1 MRHFTLLTVI
11 CGLLTSVSASAA
23 LKVADLE
30 DQEAVIEYSAHVG
43 DTGYLNRMS
52 MLLADEKA
60 RGDAAPLPHY
70 YAALA
75 AYRAAEIDDDIEL
88 RVGVLLDRCIDQ
100 TKAALKLRP
109 DWSEA
114 LALAGAC
121 HGLAAQRQPLSALIA
136 GNFAA
141 RELKQALVINPENP
155 RAMLLQ
161 AVTYLRRFE
170 EPERI
175 EAARQLLVE
184 SVMAFE
190 SFPPPTMD
198 GGPTW
203 GEEHAHYW
211 LAKVA
216 MLQRDKALARD
227 HLEQALLIAPDLKLA
242 QVSLAELGR

>member
-1 MRHFTLLTVI
+1 MRVIQLLILVLGVVLHNGVT
-11 CGLLTSVSASAA
+11 AA
-23 LKVADLE
+23 MKVADLK
-30 DQEAVIEYSAHVG
+30 DREAIIEYASQTG
-43 DTGYLNRMS
+43 DWRYLTRLS

-75 AYRAAEIDDDIEL
+75 AYRAAEIDEDVEL
-88 RVGVLLDRCIDQ
+88 RVGVLLDRCIEQ

-109 DWSEA
+109 QWSEA

-141 RELKQALVINPENP
+141 RELKQALVVNPENP
-155 RAMLLQ
+155 RAKMLQ
-161 AVTYLRRFE
+161 AVTWLRRFE
-170 EPERI
+170 DPDRI
-175 EAARQLLVE
+175 ELARQMLVE
-184 SVMAFE
+184 AVASFE
-190 SFPPPTMD
+190 RFPNPTME

-211 LAKVA
+211 LAYIA
-216 MLQRDKALARD
+216 QLQRDKSLARD
-227 HLEQALLIAPDLKLA
+227 HLEQALLIAPDMKLA
-242 QVSLAELGR
+242 QVSLAEVGR

>member
-1 MRHFTLLTVI
+1 MLILLAGI
-11 CGLLTSVSASAA
+11 FGASSASAA
-23 LKVADLE
+23 LKVADLK
-30 DQEAVIEYSAHVG
+30 DRAAVIEYASQTG
-43 DTGYLNRMS
+43 DWTYLTRLS

-75 AYRAAEIDDDIEL
+75 AYRAAEIDEDVEL

-100 TKAALKLRP
+100 TKAALKIRP

-121 HGLAAQRQPLSALIA
+121 HGLAARRQPLSALIA

-161 AVTYLRRFE
+161 AVTLLRRFE
-170 EPERI
+170 DPDRV
-175 EAARQLLVE
+175 ALARQLLVD
-184 SVMAFE
+184 AIARFE
-190 SFPPPTMD
+190 QFPSPTMD

-203 GEEHAHYW
+203 GEEHAHFW
-211 LAKVA
+211 LAHVA
-216 MLQRDKALARD
+216 SLNRDTSAARD
-227 HLEQALLIAPDLKLA
+227 HLEQALLIAPDLKIA
-242 QVSLAELGR
+242 QVSLARIGR